1 MLATEDKSRLSEN
14 SATTG
19 PEPKYHNFVSD
30 SGYVSVPRIMTID
43 DDDSVQRLMQKVLQA
58 AHYENEPAANAEE
71 ARALLKTEKYELVL
85 CDIGL
90 PGESGLTFIKWLSE
104 AYPETTSIMVTG
116 CDDMDMAEQ
125 SLKYGAHSY
134 IVKPFTNRDL
144 LLGIAGAL
152 KNRQKQIQSEK
163 NASRLQKEIDLRTR
177 ELASS
182 NQRLK
187 QTMRGI
193 IKAMA
198 TTLEFRDPYTVGHQ
212 QRVADLAAAIGEKLG
227 LDDDRLEAL
236 YIASM
241 VHDIGKISVPAEI
254 LNKPGSLTS
263 IEFSLIKTHAE
274 TGHKILKEI
283 NFPWPIAEIVH
294 QHHERIDGSGYP
306 RGLRE
311 KDLTLEA
318 RIITVADVVEAMA
331 SHRPYRPALSI
342 ESALGEVKANQDR
355 YYSAE
360 VVDACLAVFENDAYR
375 LDAASPQTG

>member
-1 MLATEDKSRLSEN
+1 MLETKDIGRVSEY
-14 SATTG
+14 SATTIPG
-19 PEPKYHNFVSD
+19 PRYHDFVPN
-30 SGYVSVPRIMTID
+30 SGHVSVPRIMTID
-43 DDDSVQRLMQKVLQA
+43 DDDSVQRLLKKVLKA

-71 ARALLKTEKYELVL
+71 ARSLLKTGKYELVL

-90 PGESGLTFIKWLSE
+90 PGESGLTFIKWLTE

-125 SLKYGAHSY
+125 ALKYGAHSY

-144 LLGIAGAL
+144 LLGVAGAL
-152 KNRQKQIQSEK
+152 KNRQKQLQSEK
-163 NASRLQKEIDLRTR
+163 NASLLQKEIDLRTR

-182 NQRLK
+182 NKQLK

-212 QRVADLAAAIGEKLG
+212 QRVADLTAAIGRKLG
-227 LDDDRLEAL
+227 LDEDRLEAL
-236 YIASM
+236 HIASM

-254 LNKPGSLTS
+254 LNKPGALTS

-283 NFPWPIAEIVH
+283 NFPWPIAEMVH

-306 RGLRE
+306 RGLKE
-311 KDLTLEA
+311 EELTLEA

-331 SHRPYRPALSI
+331 SDRPYRPALSI
-342 ESALGEVKANQDR
+342 ETALGEIKANRGR
-355 YYSAE
+355 YYSAG
-360 VVDACLAVFENDAYR
+360 VVDACLAVFENDNYR
-375 LDAASPQTG
+375 LDAA